1 MINPY
6 LLASLEATLVT
17 ILWSSSFVLIKWG
30 LKELPPFL
38 FAGLRYFG
46 GFLVLLAFALAL
58 RRQRLPQALGLRRWA
73 KLVGVGI
80 AQYTLGNG
88 LLFLSLTMIPAVTAS
103 FIQGLIPL
111 LVAVLGVL
119 HLRERPSLLQA
130 GGIGLALVGVYIFFP
145 LDVARG
151 QAVGIVIALGA
162 ALSFAYQMILVRDLS
177 RDGVPGTLWLTIISL
192 GIGGGLLFLPAAF
205 EPLPRLT
212 ITGMAILLWLIV
224 VNTAFAYLLWNHAL
238 EYLKAFE
245 QAMVANT
252 MPLQIALWAWLFLG
266 EEMTF
271 RMVIGLVVVVSGV
284 FVVQADQYI
293 WSLLRRLGSGRAP

>member
-1 MINPY
+1 MINPH
-6 LLASLEATLVT
+6 LLALLEATLVT

-30 LKELPPFL
+30 LEELPPFL

-58 RRQRLPQALGLRRWA
+58 RRQGLPQALGLRRWA

-80 AQYTLGNG
+80 AAYTLGNG
-88 LLFLSLTMIPAVTAS
+88 FLFLSLTMIPAVTAS

-111 LVAVLGVL
+111 LVAILGVL

-130 GGIGLALVGVYIFFP
+130 GGIGLALVGAYIFFP
-145 LDVARG
+145 LDAAVG
-151 QAVGIVIALGA
+151 QAMGIVIALGA

-177 RDGVPGTLWLTIISL
+177 RDGVPGPLWLTIISL
-192 GIGGGLLFLPAAF
+192 GIGGGLLFLPGAF

-212 ITGMAILLWLIV
+212 MTGIAILLWLVV

-238 EYLKAFE
+238 EHLKAFE

-266 EEMTF
+266 EELTL
-271 RMVIGLVVVVSGV
+271 RMVIGLVVVVFGV

-293 WSLLRRLGSGRAP
+293 WSLLRRLGSGRGS

>member
-1 MINPY
+1 MITPH
-6 LLASLEATLVT
+6 LLALLEATLVT

-30 LKELPPFL
+30 LEELPPFL

-46 GFLVLLAFALAL
+46 GFLVLLAFALVL
-58 RRQRLPQALGLRRWA
+58 RRQGLPKALGPRRWA

-80 AQYTLGNG
+80 TAYTVGNG
-88 LLFLSLTMIPAVTAS
+88 LLFLALTMVPAVTAS

-130 GGIGLALVGVYIFFP
+130 GGIGLAMVGAYIFFP
-145 LDVARG
+145 LDVAMG
-151 QAVGIVIALGA
+151 QAMGIIIALVA

-177 RDGVPGTLWLTIISL
+177 RDGIPGPLWLSIISL

-212 ITGMAILLWLIV
+212 MTGVVILLWLVV
-224 VNTAFAYLLWNHAL
+224 VNTAFAYVLWNHAL
-238 EYLKAFE
+238 AQLKAFE

-266 EEMTF
+266 EELTP
-271 RMVIGLVVVVSGV
+271 RMVIGLAVVVLGV
-284 FVVQADQYI
+284 LVVQADQYI
-293 WSLLRRLGSGRAP
+293 WGLLRRLGLGRAP